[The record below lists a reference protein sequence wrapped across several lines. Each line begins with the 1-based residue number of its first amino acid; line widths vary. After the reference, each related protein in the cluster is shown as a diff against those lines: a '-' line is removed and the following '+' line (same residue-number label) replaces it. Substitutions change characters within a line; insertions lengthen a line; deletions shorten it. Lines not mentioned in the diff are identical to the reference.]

1 MSRITVDARRG
12 DLTAPPPPPT
22 IGCMTDHVSASAPQE
37 QSLLSKI
44 STEVVR
50 TLKDSFGKGPLKA
63 KSYMLDDFLIVV
75 MRGGVTVAEQTM
87 LDRGHSDLVR
97 AFRQTYQNEL
107 GDELVAKVEVLTG
120 RKVVNYQSQILF
132 EPHIV
137 MEIFFFDDTADEA
150 QLRETAAGLMG
161 DPRDDATA
169 SVTNP

>member
-1 MSRITVDARRG
+1 MAAMADQVSSS
-12 DLTAPPPPPT
+12 APPPEH
-22 IGCMTDHVSASAPQE
+22 G
-37 QSLLSKI
+37 LLAKI

-87 LDRGHSDLVR
+87 LDRGHADLVR
-97 AFRQTYQNEL
+97 DFRQTYQNEM
-107 GDELVAKVEVLTG
+107 GDDLVAKIELLTQ

-137 MEIFFFDDTADEA
+137 MEVFFFADSA
-150 QLRETAAGLMG
+150 DGAKRIDPAAAGLLT
-161 DPRDDATA
+161 DPRDDSA
-169 SVTNP
+169 SVTNPS

>member
-1 MSRITVDARRG
+1 MWWVSDQAHQS
-12 DLTAPPPPPT
+12 APP
-22 IGCMTDHVSASAPQE
+22 E

-97 AFRQTYQNEL
+97 SFRQTYQNEL
-107 GDELVAKVEVLTG
+107 GDELVAKIEVLTG

-137 MEIFFFDDTADEA
+137 MEIYFLDDSADEA
-150 QLRETAAGLMG
+150 QIRHLAAGLMR
-161 DPRDDATA
+161 DPRHDATA
-169 SVTNP
+169 SVTNQ

>member
-1 MSRITVDARRG
+1 
-12 DLTAPPPPPT
+12 
-22 IGCMTDHVSASAPQE
+22 MTDPVKAGPPQE
-37 QSLLSKI
+37 LSTLSKI

-87 LDRGHSDLVR
+87 LDRGHADLVR
-97 AFRQTYQNEL
+97 EFRQTYQNEMC
-107 GDELVAKVEVLTG
+107 GELVAKIEVLTG

-137 MEIFFFDDTADEA
+137 MEIFFFEGSADET
-150 QLRETAAGLMG
+150 QLREMAAGLMA
-161 DPRDDATA
+161 DPRSDASA
-169 SVTNP
+169 SLTNP

>member
-1 MSRITVDARRG
+1 
-12 DLTAPPPPPT
+12 
-22 IGCMTDHVSASAPQE
+22 MTDHTTSSASQE
-37 QSLLSKI
+37 QSLLSKL

-87 LDRGHSDLVR
+87 LDRGHGDLVR

-107 GDELVAKVEVLTG
+107 GDELVAKVELLTG

-137 MEIFFFDDTADEA
+137 MEIFFFGDTADEA
-150 QLRETAAGLMG
+150 QLRETAAGLLG
-161 DPRDDATA
+161 DPRDHATA

>member
-1 MSRITVDARRG
+1 MRG
-12 DLTAPPPPPT
+12 VTDQLSSSAPP
-22 IGCMTDHVSASAPQE
+22 E
-37 QSLLSKI
+37 QGLLAKI

-87 LDRGHSDLVR
+87 LDRGHADLVR
-97 AFRQTYQNEL
+97 DFRQTYQNEM
-107 GDELVAKVEVLTG
+107 GDDLVAKIELLTQ

-137 MEIFFFDDTADEA
+137 MEVFFFADSAEGA
-150 QLRETAAGLMG
+150 KRIDPAAAGLPT
-161 DPRDDATA
+161 DPRDDSA

>member
-1 MSRITVDARRG
+1 MPLMANDVN
-12 DLTAPPPPPT
+12 P
-22 IGCMTDHVSASAPQE
+22 SAPAAQG
-37 QSLLSKI
+37 LLSRI

-63 KSYMLDDFLIVV
+63 KSYMLDDFLLVV

-87 LDRGHSDLVR
+87 LDRGQGDLVR
-97 AFRQTYQNEL
+97 EFRQTYQNEM
-107 GDELVAKVEVLTG
+107 GDELATKVEVLTG

-137 MEIFFFDDTADEA
+137 VEIFFFDDKADES
-150 QLRETAAGLMG
+150 QMREMAAGLLG
-161 DPRDDATA
+161 DLDAGDSMA

>member
-1 MSRITVDARRG
+1 MADQVES
-12 DLTAPPPPPT
+12 AP
-22 IGCMTDHVSASAPQE
+22 PQE
-37 QSLLSKI
+37 QGLLSKI

-107 GDELVAKVEVLTG
+107 GDELVAKIEVLTG

-137 MEIFFFDDTADEA
+137 MEIFFFDDAADET
-150 QLRETAAGLMG
+150 QMREMAAGLMG
-161 DPRDDATA
+161 DPRGDATA